1 MTVPTDSSPPAPSPA
16 HPAQQGMRSTLIGIA
31 VNLVLALCK
40 AAAGIFGTSY
50 ALVADAIESVTD
62 VFSSL
67 LVYIGLQV
75 AAKPADESHPHGHGK
90 AEPLAAL
97 AVALFLFLAAI
108 GVAYQSVREILTP
121 HLVPAPW
128 TLLVLVGVIVAKE
141 TLFRFVL
148 KVGEEVGSTAVK
160 GDAWHHRSDAITSA
174 AAFIGIAVAV
184 IGNRLNPASYWSS
197 ADDWAALL
205 ASGLI
210 AFNGWGIL
218 RGALYELTD
227 AHPGPE
233 LEEEIRHVAMT
244 VPGVDS
250 LHRCVIRKMGFDYYV
265 ELDVRVDPNM
275 TVFQAHDIAHKVQDV
290 VRAEVKGGR
299 IARVLVHIEPTRP
312 LPIPG

>member
-1 MTVPTDSSPPAPSPA
+1 
-16 HPAQQGMRSTLIGIA
+16 MRSTVLGIG

-40 AAAGIFGTSY
+40 AAAGILGTSY
-50 ALVADAIESVTD
+50 ALVADAVESVTD
-62 VFSSL
+62 VFASL
-67 LVYIGLQV
+67 LVYVGLQV
-75 AAKPADESHPHGHGK
+75 AARPADDDHPHGHGK

-97 AVALFLFLAAI
+97 AVALFLFLAAV
-108 GVAYQSVREILTP
+108 GVAYQSIREILTP

-128 TLLVLVGVIVAKE
+128 TLLVLVGVILVKE

-148 KVGEEVGSTAVK
+148 NVGEAVGSSAVK

-174 AAFIGIAVAV
+174 AAFVGIAVAV
-184 IGNRLNPASYWSS
+184 VGNRLNPASYWSS

-227 AHPGPE
+227 AHPGTE
-233 LEEEIRHVAMT
+233 IEDEIRRVART

-265 ELDVRVDPNM
+265 ELDVRVDPQM
-275 TVFQAHDIAHKVQDV
+275 TVFDAHEIAHQVQDV
-290 VRAEVKGGR
+290 VRADVEGAR

-312 LPIPG
+312 STDAG